1 MPLELL
7 RCTTITFG
15 RFWTWVKVKVG
26 FSTVVDSS
34 GWEPLICFSRGD
46 CDVTE
51 VVVVLSMLLVE
62 CWGCGGS
69 GGSGG

>member
-1 MPLELL
+1 MG
-7 RCTTITFG
+7 TTY
-15 RFWTWVKVKVG
+15 
-26 FSTVVDSS
+26 
-34 GWEPLICFSRGD
+34 LFSRGD

-51 VVVVLSMLLVE
+51 VVVVLSTLLVE